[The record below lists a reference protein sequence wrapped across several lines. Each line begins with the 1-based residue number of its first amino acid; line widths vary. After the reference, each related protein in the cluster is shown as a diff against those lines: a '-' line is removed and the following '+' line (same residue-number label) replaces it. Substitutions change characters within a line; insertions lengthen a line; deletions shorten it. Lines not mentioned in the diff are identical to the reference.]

1 MKAKKK
7 VAEKGNTD
15 SQQPGRPLK
24 FKVDYNAGG
33 ETGVSIAL
41 LIASRKCYEC
51 RQNDIEPSVAQSA
64 PTIQVK
70 RISQHCF
77 NTADYLLPDT
87 PLKEAVFRV
96 LLSKRNRAMS
106 AEEISTD
113 LAKRWGQSIN
123 RREVSAGVIGRLLED
138 STYYQTLTK
147 P

>member
-1 MKAKKK
+1 LKAKKK
-7 VAEKGNTD
+7 VAEKGNAD

-24 FKVDYNAGG
+24 FKVDYDAGG
-33 ETGVSIAL
+33 GAGVSIAL

-77 NTADYLLPDT
+77 KTADYLLPDT

-96 LLSKRNRAMS
+96 LLSKRNRAIS
-106 AEEISTD
+106 AEEISAD

-138 STYYQTLTK
+138 SPYYHTLTK

>member
-7 VAEKGNTD
+7 VAEKGNAD

-24 FKVDYNAGG
+24 FKVDYDAGG
-33 ETGVSIAL
+33 GAGVSIAL

-77 NTADYLLPDT
+77 KTADYLLPDT

-96 LLSKRNRAMS
+96 LLSKRNRAIS
-106 AEEISTD
+106 AEEISAD

-138 STYYQTLTK
+138 SPYYHTLTK